1 MKQTSRIVRVLKN
14 VEDND
19 SYPQNLN
26 ISTDNVDDGDSEVS
40 DSSTN
45 NSNRNTSDNDNNDS
59 DNKNEEKYA
68 DLKPTFNDSNE
79 DKISTG
85 GGDSSRSSLS
95 STSWSR
101 NEDSEFLPYRKKS
114 GQPSNSSDRQGKNTK
129 PIISQERDI
138 IHITEEKNKTANE
151 KDDTASDSSGEQK
164 TLEGESQRKR
174 KRTKSSSFDKE
185 GGFLHDR

>member
-1 MKQTSRIVRVLKN
+1 MGPRMKQTSRIVRVLKN

-19 SYPQNLN
+19 SHPQNLN

-101 NEDSEFLPYRKKS
+101 NEDYEFLLNIRLL
-114 GQPSNSSDRQGKNTK
+114 
-129 PIISQERDI
+129 I
-138 IHITEEKNKTANE
+138 
-151 KDDTASDSSGEQK
+151 
-164 TLEGESQRKR
+164 
-174 KRTKSSSFDKE
+174 
-185 GGFLHDR
+185 